1 MMPWNNGLSK
11 GEIIMKNT
19 DFKKVNT
26 DLHTQEAFY
35 RTFMDCG
42 ESPLKI
48 LLRIFKGNYWALCKS
63 VLFFLLQHL
72 PVIVTPIITANI
84 INAATYSDQYSL
96 QYLLTNAA
104 ILGVLILQ
112 NVWSTYMATK
122 NRSLAIRR
130 VELNLRA
137 SMARKLQQ
145 LSITFHKEMKSGKIQ
160 SKIMRDVESVESMI
174 SSAFTTMVSI
184 VYNLVTAVAVTL
196 SKSPVVFVF
205 FLVSVPTAVLIMFTF
220 RRKLRRSNADYRQEV
235 ENTAGQ
241 VMEMVELV
249 PVTKAHALED
259 TALYRLNQNLFRMA
273 TSGHELDRVNAVF
286 GATTWVTL
294 HFFQMICLAFTGVL
308 AYKKVIPIGDITLYQ
323 SYFSTIVA
331 QVSAIITLM
340 PVITKGFESVRSI
353 GDIMWAM
360 DVEESDNKQ
369 KLETLEGLYE
379 FQNVHFHYHD
389 DPHPVLNGLNL
400 TVKKGETIAL
410 VGESGS
416 GKSTVLNMVI
426 GFYRPTQGRV
436 LIDGKDLTELDLRSY
451 RSHIATV
458 PQTSVL
464 FSGTI
469 RDNITFGMENCTEE
483 QLQEAIRVANLQE
496 VIDKLPYG
504 LNTMVGEHGDKL
516 SGGQR
521 QRIAIA
527 RAVIRDAKVIIFDE
541 ATSALDTVSE
551 KLIQD
556 SIDKLAKE
564 RTTFIV
570 AHRLST
576 IRNADKIAVLKDGV
590 CVEYGTWQEL
600 MEKKGEFYRFKSL
613 QT

>member
-1 MMPWNNGLSK
+1 MMKQNDFSK
-11 GEIIMKNT
+11 VRT
-19 DFKKVNT
+19 DE
-26 DLHTQEAFY
+26 HTQEAFY
-35 RTFMDCG
+35 RTFMSCG
-42 ESPLKI
+42 KSPLKI

-63 VLFFLLQHL
+63 VFFFLLQHL
-72 PVIVTPIITANI
+72 PVIVSPIITANI
-84 INAATYSDQYSL
+84 INCATYSEEHSVTEL
-96 QYLLTNAA
+96 VINAA
-104 ILGVLILQ
+104 ILGVLIFQ
-112 NVWSTYMATK
+112 NIWSTYMSAS
-122 NRSLAIRR
+122 NRSNAIRG

-160 SKIMRDVESVESMI
+160 SKIMRDVENIEGMA
-174 SSAFTTMVSI
+174 SSLFTTVVSI
-184 VYNLVTAVAVTL
+184 AYSLITAISVTL
-196 SKSPVVFVF
+196 SRSPVVFVF
-205 FLVSVPTAVLIMFTF
+205 FLVSVPIAVVIMMLF
-220 RRKLRRSNADYRQEV
+220 RKKLVRTNSNYRHEV
-235 ENTAGQ
+235 ENTSGQ
-241 VMEMVELV
+241 VLEMVELV
-249 PVTKAHALED
+249 PITKAHALES
-259 TALYRLNQNLFRMA
+259 TALYRLNQNLFRLA
-273 TSGHELDRVNAVF
+273 ASGQALDRLNAIF
-286 GATTWVTL
+286 SAISWVS
-294 HFFQMICLAFTGVL
+294 FQIFQLICLTFTGYL
-308 AYKKVIPIGDITLYQ
+308 AFKKIIPIGDITLYQ
-323 SYFSTIVA
+323 SYFSSIVA
-331 QVSAIITLM
+331 QVSAIIALL
-340 PVITKGFESVRSI
+340 PVITRGFESVRSV

-360 DVEESDNKQ
+360 DVEENKD
-369 KLETLEGLYE
+369 KLKIDDLKGTYE
-379 FQNVHFHYHD
+379 FKNVHFHYHD
-389 DPHPVLNGLNL
+389 DPHPVLRGLDL
-400 TVKKGETIAL
+400 TVHQGETIAL

-426 GFYRPTQGRV
+426 GFYQPTDGEI
-436 LIDGKDLTELDLRSY
+436 LIDGKNMNELDLQSY

-469 RDNITFGMENCTEE
+469 RENITFGLDNCTEE
-483 QLQEAIRVANLQE
+483 QLQEAIRIANLQE

-504 LNTMVGEHGDKL
+504 LGTMVGEHGDKL

-527 RAVIRDAKVIIFDE
+527 RAVIRNAKVIIFDE

-556 SIDKLAKE
+556 SIDKLAHN

-600 MEKKGEFYRFKSL
+600 MDQKGEFYKFKSL

>member
-1 MMPWNNGLSK
+1 MMLPDNGLSK
-11 GEIIMKNT
+11 GEIMMKQNDFSKVRT
-19 DFKKVNT
+19 DV
-26 DLHTQEAFY
+26 HTQEAFY
-35 RTFMDCG
+35 RTFMECG
-42 ESPLKI
+42 RSPVKI
-48 LLRIFKGNYWALCKS
+48 LLRIFKGNYWSLCKS
-63 VLFFLLQHL
+63 VFFYLLQYL

-84 INAATYSDQYSL
+84 INAATYSDKYSL
-96 QYLLTNAA
+96 TYLLVNAG

-112 NVWSTYMATK
+112 NVWSTFMCTK
-122 NRSLAIRR
+122 NRSVAIRR
-130 VELNLRA
+130 AELNLRA

-160 SKIMRDVESVESMI
+160 SKIMRDVENIEAMTSSV
-174 SSAFTTMVSI
+174 FTTAVSI
-184 VYNLVTAVAVTL
+184 LYSGGVALCVTL
-196 SKSPVVFVF
+196 SRSPVVFIF
-205 FLVSVPTAVLIMFTF
+205 FLVSVPAAVLIMMAF
-220 RRKLRRSNADYRQEV
+220 RKKLVRANREYRHEV
-235 ENTAGQ
+235 ENTSGQ

-249 PVTKAHALED
+249 PVTKAHGLED
-259 TALYRLNQNLFRMA
+259 TALTRLNQNLFRMA
-273 TSGHELDRVNAVF
+273 TSGYALDRINAVF
-286 GATTWVTL
+286 GAICWVTFQ
-294 HFFQMICLAFTGVL
+294 FFQLVCLAFTGYL
-308 AYKKVIPIGDITLYQ
+308 AYKKVIPIGDITMYQ
-323 SYFSTIVA
+323 SYFGTIVA
-331 QVSAIITLM
+331 QVTAVIALLPIITR
-340 PVITKGFESVRSI
+340 GFESVRSI

-360 DVEESDNKQ
+360 DVEDNKN
-369 KLETLEGLYE
+369 KEKMEDLDGVYE

-389 DPHPVLNGLNL
+389 DPQPVLNGLNL
-400 TVKKGETIAL
+400 TVHKGETIAL

-426 GFYRPTQGRV
+426 GFYQPTEGKI
-436 LIDGKDLTELDLRSY
+436 LIDGKDMSGLDLQSY

-464 FSGTI
+464 FSGTV
-469 RDNITFGMENCTEE
+469 RDNITFGLEDCTEE
-483 QLQEAIRVANLQE
+483 RLQEAIRVANLQE
-496 VIDKLPYG
+496 VIEKLPYG

-556 SIDKLAKE
+556 SIDKLAKD

-600 MEKKGEFYRFKSL
+600 MDKQGEFYRFKSL